1 MVVEYVRALMQK
13 KLVCRSSEE
22 RRQMAQQML
31 QDDQLLG
38 EVFHCL
44 ESEVSVPEENP
55 LALLPVLADFIRLK
69 DPNMLTL
76 EVSGLAAKYPDIS
89 EEHVS
94 VLLDIRGDVS
104 RDIRGA
110 VLDLLEQ
117 SAPPLP
123 AGYRPIFTDI
133 LVPPSTMAF
142 CLPTAK
148 CA

>member
-1 MVVEYVRALMQK
+1 MN
-13 KLVCRSSEE
+13 
-22 RRQMAQQML
+22 
-31 QDDQLLG
+31 
-38 EVFHCL
+38 
-44 ESEVSVPEENP
+44 PEHE
-55 LALLPVLADFIRLK
+55 LALPSLCCLL
-69 DPNMLTL
+69 
-76 EVSGLAAKYPDIS
+76 S

-94 VLLDIRGDVS
+94 VLLDVRGDVS
-104 RDIRGA
+104 RDVRGA

>member
-1 MVVEYVRALMQK
+1 MELIMTFYLKCKHEYVVAK
-13 KLVCRSSEE
+13 TV
-22 RRQMAQQML
+22 AQAFY
-31 QDDQLLG
+31 DQGVIFCSL
-38 EVFHCL
+38 
-44 ESEVSVPEENP
+44 
-55 LALLPVLADFIRLK
+55 
-69 DPNMLTL
+69 
-76 EVSGLAAKYPDIS
+76 S

-123 AGYRPIFTDI
+123 VGYRPIFTDI